1 MWTGS
6 KTWNIDIYDFSY
18 IIVFVISKFQHIH
31 TESAYEN
38 QVAGL
43 TRSVATLEESLKAAE
58 NEKHSMMQD
67 LQAVRDLCARLES
80 AKDNLQRQLT
90 VKTLE
95 LEKVELTG

>member
-1 MWTGS
+1 MDWF
-6 KTWNIDIYDFSY
+6 KNLEHWQFFLYNCL
-18 IIVFVISKFQHIH
+18 VISKFQHIH